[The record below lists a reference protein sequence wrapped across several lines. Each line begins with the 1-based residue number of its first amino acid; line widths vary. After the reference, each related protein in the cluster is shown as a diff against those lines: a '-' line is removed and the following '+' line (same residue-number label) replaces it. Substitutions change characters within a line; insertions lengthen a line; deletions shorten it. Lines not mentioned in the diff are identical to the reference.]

1 VSATPQRF
9 GGGCFASPPPRPP
22 FFVDAALLEQP
33 LSVLP
38 GVGPSMTRRLSGL
51 GLVTVRDLI
60 DHYPRR
66 YEDFTERKR
75 IADLRLGEEST
86 VRGTIQRVNAE
97 RTARRGVRLTKAVV
111 RDESGAVEA
120 IWFNQPYLA
129 EVFAEGME
137 VSLRGVYKPSG
148 RRPSFIVKAHEIL
161 AESGETVHTEGI
173 VPVYPASEEVSARFL
188 RGLLHLVRPLMRT
201 LPDPLPAWVRA
212 REGLPCRADT
222 MLAVHAPRTLEEA
235 RAARARLVLEELLLM
250 QLGLLLHKRHEEARA
265 RARALPA
272 PDGLVERFIGGLPF
286 TLTDYQECAIR
297 EIHGDLCGVRPMRR
311 LLQGDVGSGKTV
323 VALYALLRAV
333 EAGAQGAFMAPTE
346 TLAEQHMETIEQL
359 VAGLARAELLTS
371 RLTAAERRH
380 ALARI
385 AGGEVDI
392 VVGTHALIQGDVAF
406 ANLAVGVVDEQH
418 RFGVMQRDELSA
430 RAVTEGVMPHMLY
443 MTATPIPRSLALTVY
458 GDLDVTTIGGSPAGR
473 TPVTTRL
480 VGEEK
485 RAQGYEFIRR
495 QLDRG
500 RQAYVVCPIIEESE
514 ALSATAAAKEAQ
526 RLGATEF
533 RDYRLAVIHG
543 QMKPIERERVMAAFR
558 AGRIDVLVATS
569 VIEVGID
576 VANATVMMVESAERF
591 GLAQLH
597 QLRGRVG
604 RGTVKSYCLLFA
616 DTTTRNADARLKAML
631 ETTNGFAL
639 ADRDLEIR
647 GEGQLFG
654 ARQSGLPDL
663 KVAKLTRDR
672 AVVQHARNLAR
683 EILDRDPALDQAGD
697 QPLAEALQATFGEA
711 AAGLLKP

>member
-1 VSATPQRF
+1 
-9 GGGCFASPPPRPP
+9 
-22 FFVDAALLEQP
+22 
-33 LSVLP
+33 
-38 GVGPSMTRRLSGL
+38 
-51 GLVTVRDLI
+51 
-60 DHYPRR
+60 
-66 YEDFTERKR
+66 
-75 IADLRLGEEST
+75 
-86 VRGTIQRVNAE
+86 
-97 RTARRGVRLTKAVV
+97 
-111 RDESGAVEA
+111 
-120 IWFNQPYLA
+120 
-129 EVFAEGME
+129 
-137 VSLRGVYKPSG
+137 
-148 RRPSFIVKAHEIL
+148 
-161 AESGETVHTEGI
+161 
-173 VPVYPASEEVSARFL
+173 
-188 RGLLHLVRPLMRT
+188 
-201 LPDPLPAWVRA
+201 
-212 REGLPCRADT
+212 
-222 MLAVHAPRTLEEA
+222 
-235 RAARARLVLEELLLM
+235 
-250 QLGLLLHKRHEEARA
+250 
-265 RARALPA
+265 
-272 PDGLVERFIGGLPF
+272 
-286 TLTDYQECAIR
+286 
-297 EIHGDLCGVRPMRR
+297 
-311 LLQGDVGSGKTV
+311 
-323 VALYALLRAV
+323 
-333 EAGAQGAFMAPTE
+333 
-346 TLAEQHMETIEQL
+346 
-359 VAGLARAELLTS
+359 
-371 RLTAAERRH
+371 
-380 ALARI
+380 
-385 AGGEVDI
+385 
-392 VVGTHALIQGDVAF
+392 
-406 ANLAVGVVDEQH
+406 
-418 RFGVMQRDELSA
+418 
-430 RAVTEGVMPHMLY
+430 MLY